1 MDLGI
6 DIGTSEV
13 KVVLLDGEQNVVGQ
27 AHSAVPIARP
37 QPLWSEQNPQDW
49 WAATVAALAQL
60 RAAHPKEFAAVRG
73 LGLSGHMHGA
83 TLLDAQDRVLRPA
96 ILWNDGRSHVQCAE
110 LERRA
115 PRCREITGNIAMPGF
130 TAPKLMWIE
139 QHEPEVF
146 RCTARVLLPKDF
158 VRLQLTGE
166 AVSDMSDSAG
176 TLWLDVAKRAWSD
189 TMLDATHLK
198 RSHMPRLVEG
208 SEASGTVLP
217 AVAAELGLPKGVVV
231 AGGAG
236 DNAASAAGIGVAAPG
251 TAFLSLGTSGVYFVA
266 NAAFSPNP
274 ARAVHAFCHAFP
286 NTWHQMTVMLS
297 AASGL
302 RWLRTLTHADS
313 EAQLVAEAEALP
325 AGRPVPL
332 FLPYLSGER
341 TPHNN
346 PHACGVFFG
355 LTHDHTRAHLA
366 RAVLEGV
373 AFAFLDGQ
381 QALLAGGAQI
391 DTVTLVG
398 GGSRSAPWA
407 QVLAD
412 TLGRTLDRRSGAD
425 VGAALGAARLG
436 RLARTGDSLA
446 SVCTAPP
453 VTDSFTPN
461 MQRNALLTERH
472 LQFQRLYSALNAEM
486 HATAPGASG
495 RGEGP

>member
-6 DIGTSEV
+6 DVGTSEV
-13 KVVLLDGEQNVVGQ
+13 KVVLLDAAQRVVGQ
-27 AHSAVPIARP
+27 AHSAVPISRP
-37 QPLWSEQNPQDW
+37 QPLWSEQNPHDW

-60 RAAHPKEFAAVRG
+60 RAAHPKEFGAARG

-83 TLLDAQDRVLRPA
+83 TLLDAHDRVLRPA
-96 ILWNDGRSHVQCAE
+96 ILWNDGRSHAQCAE

-115 PRCREITGNIAMPGF
+115 PRSREITGNIAMPGF
-130 TAPKLMWIE
+130 TAPKLMWVE

-146 RCTARVLLPKDF
+146 RRTARVLLPKDF

-189 TMLDATHLK
+189 VMLAATHLE

-217 AVAAELGLPKGVVV
+217 AVATELGLPAGVVV

-266 NAAFSPNP
+266 NAAYSPNP

-297 AASGL
+297 AASAL

-325 AGRPVPL
+325 TGTPVPL

-346 PHACGVFFG
+346 PHASGVLFG

-366 RAVLEGV
+366 RAVLQGV
-373 AFAFLDGQ
+373 AFAFRDGQ
-381 QALLAGGAQI
+381 QALLEGGAQI
-391 DTVTLVG
+391 DSVTLVG

-412 TLGRTLDRRSGAD
+412 TLGRTLERRSGAD

-436 RLARTGDSLA
+436 RLARTGESVA
-446 SVCTAPP
+446 SVCTLPS
-453 VTDSFTPN
+453 VIDSFAPN
-461 MQRNALLTERH
+461 PGRAELLAERH
-472 LQFQRLYSALNAEM
+472 LQFQRLYDMLGTEM
-486 HATAPGASG
+486 QAPSSG
-495 RGEGP
+495 

>member
-13 KVVLLDGEQNVVGQ
+13 KVVLVDDTHGIVGQ
-27 AHSAVPIARP
+27 AHSPVPISRP
-37 QPLWSEQNPQDW
+37 QALWSEQDPRDW
-49 WAATVAALAQL
+49 WSATVATLAQL
-60 RAAHPKEFAAVRG
+60 RASCPREYAAIRS

-96 ILWNDGRSHVQCAE
+96 ILWNDGRSHRQCTE
-110 LERRA
+110 LEQRA
-115 PRCREITGNIAMPGF
+115 PHSRQITGNIAMPGF
-130 TAPKLMWIE
+130 TAPKIMWVE
-139 QHEPEVF
+139 EYEPAIF
-146 RCTARVLLPKDF
+146 RQLARVLLPKDY
-158 VRLQLTGE
+158 VRLLLTGE

-176 TLWLDVAKRAWSD
+176 TLWLDVAQRAWSD
-189 TMLDATHLK
+189 EMLAATHLE

-208 SEASGTVLP
+208 SQASGTLLP
-217 AVAAELGLPKGVVV
+217 SIAAQLGLPAGVVV

-274 ARAVHAFCHAFP
+274 QRAVHAFCHAFP

-313 EAQLVAEAEALP
+313 EEQLVAEAQALP
-325 AGRPVPL
+325 AGAKVPL

-346 PHACGVFFG
+346 PHASGVFFG
-355 LTHDHTRAHLA
+355 LTHDHTRSHLA

-381 QALLAGGAQI
+381 QALLDGGAHI
-391 DTVTLVG
+391 DNVTLVG
-398 GGSRSAPWA
+398 GGSRSTVWA

-412 TLGRTLDRRSGAD
+412 TLGRTLERRSGAD

-436 RLARTGDSLA
+436 RLARGNEPVA

-453 VTDSFTPN
+453 VTDSFAPDSRQTG
-461 MQRNALLTERH
+461 LLAERH
-472 LQFQRLYSALNAEM
+472 LQFQRLYAALKAEM
-486 HATAPGASG
+486 QATAT
-495 RGEGP
+495 

>member
-13 KVVLLDGEQNVVGQ
+13 KVVLLDDAQRVVGQ
-27 AHSAVPIARP
+27 AHSAVAISRP
-37 QPLWSEQNPQDW
+37 RPLWSEQNPQDW
-49 WAATVAALAQL
+49 WSATVAALGQL
-60 RAAHPKEFAAVRG
+60 RAAHPKDFAAVRG

-83 TLLDAQDRVLRPA
+83 TLLDAQNRVLRPA
-96 ILWNDGRSHVQCAE
+96 ILWNDGRSHAQCAE

-115 PRCREITGNIAMPGF
+115 PNSREITGNIAMPGF
-130 TAPKLMWIE
+130 TAPKLMWVE
-139 QHEPEVF
+139 QHEPELF
-146 RCTARVLLPKDF
+146 RRTARVLLPKDF

-176 TLWLDVAKRAWSD
+176 TLWLDVAKREWSE
-189 TMLDATHLK
+189 TMLAATHLT

-217 AVAAELGLPKGVVV
+217 AVAAELGLPPGVVV

-302 RWLRTLTHADS
+302 RWLRTLTHAES

-325 AGRPVPL
+325 AGTPVPL

-398 GGSRSAPWA
+398 GGSRSALWA

-412 TLGRTLDRRSGAD
+412 TLGRTLERRSGAD

-436 RLARTGDSLA
+436 RLARTGESVA

-461 MQRNALLTERH
+461 AARHGARAERH
-472 LQFQRLYSALNAEM
+472 LQFQRLYTALGAEM
-486 HATAPGASG
+486 QAPSS
-495 RGEGP
+495 PQD

>member
-1 MDLGI
+1 
-6 DIGTSEV
+6 
-13 KVVLLDGEQNVVGQ
+13 
-27 AHSAVPIARP
+27 VPISRP
-37 QPLWSEQNPQDW
+37 QPLWSEQDPQDW
-49 WAATVAALAQL
+49 WVATVNALAQL
-60 RAAHPKEFAAVRG
+60 RAAHPTEYAATRSI
-73 LGLSGHMHGA
+73 GLSGHMHGA

-96 ILWNDGRSHVQCAE
+96 ILWNDGRSHAQCAE
-110 LERRA
+110 LEARA
-115 PRCREITGNIAMPGF
+115 PDSRRITGNIAMPGF
-130 TAPKLMWIE
+130 TAPKLLWVE
-139 QHEPEVF
+139 QHEPDIF
-146 RCTARVLLPKDF
+146 KRTARVLLPKDY
-158 VRLQLTGE
+158 VRLLLTGE

-189 TMLDATHLK
+189 AMLDATHLT
-198 RSHMPRLVEG
+198 RAHMPRLVEG

-217 AVAAELGLPKGVVV
+217 SVANELGLPPGVIV

-286 NTWHQMTVMLS
+286 GTWHQMTVMLT
-297 AASGL
+297 AASAL

-313 EAQLVAEAEALP
+313 EAQLVAEADALP
-325 AGRPVPL
+325 PGAHVPQ

-355 LTHDHTRAHLA
+355 LTHDHGRGHLA

-381 QALLAGGAQI
+381 QALLDGGAQI
-391 DTVTLVG
+391 DTITLVG

-412 TLGRTLDRRSGAD
+412 TLGRRRDRGSGAE

-436 RLARTGDSLA
+436 RLACTGESVA

-453 VTDSFTPN
+453 IVDSFEPDPP
-461 MQRNALLTERH
+461 RSEALTVRH
-472 LQFQRLYSALNAEM
+472 AQFQRLYAALRPEM
-486 HATAPGASG
+486 QPPS
-495 RGEGP
+495 

>member
-6 DIGTSEV
+6 DVGTSEV
-13 KVVLLDGEQNVVGQ
+13 KVVLLDDAQRVVGQ
-27 AHSAVPIARP
+27 AHSAVPISRP
-37 QPLWSEQNPQDW
+37 QPLWSEQNPHDW

-60 RAAHPKEFAAVRG
+60 RAAHPKEFGAVRG

-83 TLLDAQDRVLRPA
+83 TLLDAHDRVLRPA
-96 ILWNDGRSHVQCAE
+96 ILWNDGRSHAQCAE

-115 PRCREITGNIAMPGF
+115 PSSREITGNIAMPGF
-130 TAPKLMWIE
+130 TAPKLMWVE
-139 QHEPEVF
+139 QHEPEIF
-146 RCTARVLLPKDF
+146 RRTARVLLPKDF

-189 TMLDATHLK
+189 LMLAATHLE

-208 SEASGTVLP
+208 SEASGTLLP
-217 AVAAELGLPKGVVV
+217 AVATELGLPAGVVV

-266 NAAFSPNP
+266 NAAYSPNP

-297 AASGL
+297 AASAL

-325 AGRPVPL
+325 TGTPVPL

-346 PHACGVFFG
+346 PHASGVLFG

-366 RAVLEGV
+366 RAVLQGV
-373 AFAFLDGQ
+373 AFAFRDGQ
-381 QALLAGGAQI
+381 QALLEGGAQI
-391 DTVTLVG
+391 DSVTLVG

-412 TLGRTLDRRSGAD
+412 TLGRTLERRSGAD

-436 RLARTGDSLA
+436 RLARTGESVA
-446 SVCTAPP
+446 SVCTLPS
-453 VTDSFTPN
+453 VIDSFAPN
-461 MQRNALLTERH
+461 PGRAELLAERH
-472 LQFQRLYSALNAEM
+472 LQFQRLYAVLGTEM
-486 HATAPGASG
+486 RAPSSG
-495 RGEGP
+495 QE

>member
-6 DIGTSEV
+6 DVGTSEV
-13 KVVLLDGEQNVVGQ
+13 KVVLLDDAQRVVGQ
-27 AHSAVPIARP
+27 AHSAVPISRP
-37 QPLWSEQNPQDW
+37 QPLWSEQNPHDW

-60 RAAHPKEFAAVRG
+60 RAAHPKEFGAVRG

-83 TLLDAQDRVLRPA
+83 TLLDAHDRVLRPA
-96 ILWNDGRSHVQCAE
+96 ILWNDGRSHAQCAE

-115 PRCREITGNIAMPGF
+115 PSSREITGNIAMPGF
-130 TAPKLMWIE
+130 TAPKQMWVE

-146 RCTARVLLPKDF
+146 RRTARVLLPKDF

-189 TMLDATHLK
+189 LMLAATHLE

-208 SEASGTVLP
+208 SEASGTLLP
-217 AVAAELGLPKGVVV
+217 AVATELGLPAGVVV

-266 NAAFSPNP
+266 NAAYSPNP

-297 AASGL
+297 AASAL

-325 AGRPVPL
+325 TGTPVPL

-346 PHACGVFFG
+346 PHASGVLFG

-366 RAVLEGV
+366 RAVLQGV
-373 AFAFLDGQ
+373 AFAFRDGQ
-381 QALLAGGAQI
+381 QALLEGGARI
-391 DTVTLVG
+391 DSVTLVG

-412 TLGRTLDRRSGAD
+412 TLGRTLERRSGAD

-436 RLARTGDSLA
+436 RLARTGESVA
-446 SVCTAPP
+446 SVCTLPS
-453 VTDSFTPN
+453 VIDSFAPN
-461 MQRNALLTERH
+461 PGRAELLAERH
-472 LQFQRLYSALNAEM
+472 LQFQRLYAVLGTEM
-486 HATAPGASG
+486 RAPSSG
-495 RGEGP
+495 

>member
-13 KVVLLDGEQNVVGQ
+13 KVVLLDDAQVVVGQ
-27 AHSAVPIARP
+27 AHSAVPISRP
-37 QPLWSEQNPQDW
+37 QPLWSEQNPHDW
-49 WAATVAALAQL
+49 WTATVAALALL
-60 RAAHPKEFAAVRG
+60 RAAHPKAFAAVRG

-96 ILWNDGRSHVQCAE
+96 ILWNDGRSHAQCAE
-110 LERRA
+110 LELRA
-115 PRCREITGNIAMPGF
+115 PSSREITGNIAMPGF
-130 TAPKLMWIE
+130 TAPKLMWVE
-139 QHEPEVF
+139 QHEPEIF
-146 RCTARVLLPKDF
+146 RRTARVLLPKDF

-176 TLWLDVAKRAWSD
+176 TLWLDVAEREWSD
-189 TMLDATHLK
+189 VMLDAAHLK

-217 AVAAELGLPKGVVV
+217 AVASELGLPAGVIV

-251 TAFLSLGTSGVYFVA
+251 TAFLSLGTSGVFFVA
-266 NAAFSPNP
+266 NAAYSPNS

-313 EAQLVAEAEALP
+313 EAQLVVEAEALP
-325 AGRPVPL
+325 TGTPVPL

-381 QALLAGGAQI
+381 QALMEGGARI

-436 RLARTGDSLA
+436 RLARSGESMTQ
-446 SVCTAPP
+446 VCTAPP
-453 VTDSFTPN
+453 VTDSFAPDAA
-461 MQRNALLTERH
+461 RHEVLTERH
-472 LQFQRLYSALNAEM
+472 LRFQRLYGALGPEM
-486 HATAPGASG
+486 QG
-495 RGEGP
+495 R

>member
-13 KVVLLDGEQNVVGQ
+13 KIVLIDDAQRVVGQ
-27 AHSAVPIARP
+27 AHGAVPISRP
-37 QPLWSEQNPQDW
+37 RPLWSEQNPQDW
-49 WAATVAALAQL
+49 WLATIDALAQL
-60 RAAHPKEFAAVRG
+60 RAAHPTEYAATRSI
-73 LGLSGHMHGA
+73 GLSGHMHGA
-83 TLLDAQDRVLRPA
+83 TLLDAHDRVLRPA
-96 ILWNDGRSHVQCAE
+96 ILWNDGRSHAQCAE

-115 PRCREITGNIAMPGF
+115 PDSRRITGNIAMPGF
-130 TAPKLMWIE
+130 TAPKLMWVE

-146 RCTARVLLPKDF
+146 KRTARVLLPKDY
-158 VRLQLTGE
+158 VRLLLTGE

-189 TMLDATHLK
+189 TMLAATHLT
-198 RSHMPRLVEG
+198 RTHMPRLVEG
-208 SEASGTVLP
+208 SDASGTVLP
-217 AVAAELGLPKGVVV
+217 TIADRLGLPHGVIV

-266 NAAFSPNP
+266 NAAYSPNP

-286 NTWHQMTVMLS
+286 GTWHQMTVMLT
-297 AASGL
+297 AASAL

-325 AGRPVPL
+325 AGTPVPQ

-355 LTHDHTRAHLA
+355 LTHDHGRGHLA

-381 QALLAGGAQI
+381 QALLDGGAQI
-391 DTVTLVG
+391 DTITLVG

-412 TLGRTLDRRSGAD
+412 TLGRRLDRRSGAE

-436 RLARTGDSLA
+436 RLARTGESIA

-453 VTDSFTPN
+453 IVDSFEPDPT
-461 MQRNALLTERH
+461 RHAALGERH
-472 LQFQRLYSALNAEM
+472 GQFQRLYAALGPEM
-486 HATAPGASG
+486 QPP
-495 RGEGP
+495 R

>member
-13 KVVLLDGEQNVVGQ
+13 KVVLVDDAQRVVGQ
-27 AHSAVPIARP
+27 AHSPAPISRP
-37 QPLWSEQNPQDW
+37 QPLWSEQDPQDW

-60 RAAHPKEFAAVRG
+60 RATHPHEYAAVRG

-83 TLLDAQDRVLRPA
+83 TLLDAQNRVLRPA
-96 ILWNDGRSHVQCAE
+96 ILWNDGRSHAQCAE

-115 PRCREITGNIAMPGF
+115 PHSRQITGNIAMPGF
-130 TAPKLMWIE
+130 TAPKLMWVE
-139 QHEPEVF
+139 AHEPEVF
-146 RCTARVLLPKDF
+146 RQVARVLLPKDY
-158 VRLQLTGE
+158 VRLLLTGE

-189 TMLDATHLK
+189 AMLDATHLT
-198 RSHMPRLVEG
+198 RAQMPRLVEG
-208 SEASGTVLP
+208 SEAGGIVLSKI
-217 AVAAELGLPKGVVV
+217 ATQLGLPEGVIV

-236 DNAASAAGIGVAAPG
+236 DNAASAAGIGVASPG

-286 NTWHQMTVMLS
+286 DTWHQMTVMLS

-302 RWLRTLTHADS
+302 RWLRALTHADS

-325 AGRPVPL
+325 TGTPVPL

-346 PHACGVFFG
+346 PHASGVFFG
-355 LTHDHTRAHLA
+355 LTHEHGRGHLA

-381 QALLAGGAQI
+381 QALLDGGAQI

-407 QVLAD
+407 QLLAN

-425 VGAALGAARLG
+425 VGAALGAARLA
-436 RLARTGDSLA
+436 RMARTRESVA

-453 VTDSFTPN
+453 VVDSFEPVA
-461 MQRNALLTERH
+461 QRTQELAGRH
-472 LQFQRLYSALNAEM
+472 LQFQRLYSTLRAEM
-486 HATAPGASG
+486 QATNPQA
-495 RGEGP
+495 